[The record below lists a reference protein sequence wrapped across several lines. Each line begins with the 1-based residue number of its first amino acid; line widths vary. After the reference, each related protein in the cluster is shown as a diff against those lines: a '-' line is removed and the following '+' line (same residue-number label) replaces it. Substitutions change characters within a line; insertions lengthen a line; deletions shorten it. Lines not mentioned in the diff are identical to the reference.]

1 MQSSMTTTV
10 IRETE
15 NSKAVITIQVLI
27 SSSFKSP
34 SFYFN
39 TIYFSQWIAFYFLI
53 GRLSFTLTTFI
64 YELNFR
70 VLSKAGQI
78 DRLHPY
84 EHDFVGLVS
93 QPREIISFEE
103 VHFKMFCP
111 PVRTNYLPADNG
123 DL

>member
-1 MQSSMTTTV
+1 MN
-10 IRETE
+10 IHFL
-15 NSKAVITIQVLI
+15 VLNLLQHNL
-27 SSSFKSP
+27 F
-34 SFYFN
+34 
-39 TIYFSQWIAFYFLI
+39 FSVNCFI
-53 GRLSFTLTTFI
+53 LSHWLTQFQATFI

-78 DRLHPY
+78 DRLHSY
-84 EHDFVGLVS
+84 EHEFVGLVS
-93 QPREIISFEE
+93 QSWEIISFEE